1 MGSDRPVLSAFR
13 HVEKLTFAKHN
24 RLNLTLS
31 VFVLHCEFP
40 FNHQKKFILVRVMV
54 PDEFTLK
61 LDQLQVLSIQFCN
74 DSWGPVF
81 GELTQF
87 FSNIDFGH
95 GGYRLNLRTSMRL
108 RSTNDRLKIEHAIV
122 EGVRRMLGRLLEVN
136 PEIRS
141 IVPGRIAQVRDAKGK
156 VSVRITVPT
165 MNGFKAI
172 ALSDGARQELF
183 ISTSLSKEQLEA
195 SLQRAAERANE

>member
-1 MGSDRPVLSAFR
+1 
-13 HVEKLTFAKHN
+13 
-24 RLNLTLS
+24 
-31 VFVLHCEFP
+31 
-40 FNHQKKFILVRVMV
+40 
-54 PDEFTLK
+54 
-61 LDQLQVLSIQFCN
+61 
-74 DSWGPVF
+74 
-81 GELTQF
+81 
-87 FSNIDFGH
+87 
-95 GGYRLNLRTSMRL
+95 
-108 RSTNDRLKIEHAIV
+108 
-122 EGVRRMLGRLLEVN
+122 MLGRLLEVN

>member
-1 MGSDRPVLSAFR
+1 
-13 HVEKLTFAKHN
+13 
-24 RLNLTLS
+24 
-31 VFVLHCEFP
+31 
-40 FNHQKKFILVRVMV
+40 
-54 PDEFTLK
+54 
-61 LDQLQVLSIQFCN
+61 
-74 DSWGPVF
+74 
-81 GELTQF
+81 
-87 FSNIDFGH
+87 
-95 GGYRLNLRTSMRL
+95 MRL

-122 EGVRRMLGRLLEVN
+122 DGVRRMLGRLLEDN

-183 ISTSLSKEQLEA
+183 ISTTLSKEQLEA
-195 SLQRAAERANE
+195 SLQRATERANE